1 LTPLSLA
8 VLLALGAAIL
18 LPAGDAL
25 AKALSTAYPIV
36 MIAWCRFGVTLI
48 VISVTARLH
57 RVSLLRSDAMG
68 LQLLRAVLAVATIS
82 FFYTG
87 LRYLPLA
94 ETTAVV
100 FIAPLVAIVIA
111 WVWLKEDVPLL
122 TWFGLGMS
130 LFGVALIVRPGATL
144 YQWAALWP
152 LLAALALG
160 GFYAI
165 TRKLAPL
172 DGALSTTFLTTLFAF
187 VAFTA
192 LLPVYWQTPQTFTD
206 YGLLIGVGVLGAT
219 GQQWMA
225 MAYQRAD
232 TSLVAPLGYLS
243 AVFAVALGWMM
254 FNEVP
259 DMLTA
264 AGMLLII
271 AAGVATLRR
280 LP

>member
-1 LTPLSLA
+1 
-8 VLLALGAAIL
+8 
-18 LPAGDAL
+18 
-25 AKALSTAYPIV
+25 
-36 MIAWCRFGVTLI
+36 MIAWCRFGLTLI
-48 VISVTARLH
+48 VIGATARLH
-57 RVSLLRSDAMG
+57 RTSLLRSDAMG

-111 WVWLKEDVPLL
+111 WIWLKEDVPLL
-122 TWFGLGMS
+122 TWFGLVMS
-130 LFGVALIVRPGATL
+130 VIGIALIVRPGATL
-144 YQWAALWP
+144 YQWATLWP

-172 DGALSTTFLTTLFAF
+172 DGALTTTFLTTLFAF

-206 YGLLIGVGVLGAT
+206 FGLLISVGVLGAT

-232 TSLVAPLGYLS
+232 TSVVAPLGYLS
-243 AVFAVALGWMM
+243 AVFAVALGWIM

-259 DMLTA
+259 DMLTG

-271 AAGVATLRR
+271 VAGAATLSR
-280 LP
+280 LPR